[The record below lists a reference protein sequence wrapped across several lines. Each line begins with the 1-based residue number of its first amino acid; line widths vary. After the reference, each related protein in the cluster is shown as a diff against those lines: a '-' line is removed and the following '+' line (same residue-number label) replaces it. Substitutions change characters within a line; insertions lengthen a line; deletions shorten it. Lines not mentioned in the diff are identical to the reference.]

1 MPHGHCKFSNEFA
14 VAGFIFWNTFTPK
27 RLRSLKSANHAI
39 LIRMIDHY
47 SLYEINNLT
56 DRFGLTD
63 GVPKGV
69 KPRYNVSPTNAAAVI
84 TRSGETTELSMM
96 SWGLVSSGA
105 KDSNSVF
112 RYKTFNIMSEKVFSK
127 PSWDSA
133 IRTQR
138 CIIPVNGFYMV
149 RSGDAG
155 EAYYFGMDNQPLM
168 AVAGIYT
175 SGANPDDPSSR
186 TFSML
191 TIESTDAM
199 PLPFAR
205 MPALLRPEN
214 EKLWMDPTAGDLSS
228 ILQAMRPLDTKKLAY
243 RKVSRDMI
251 SAKSDS
257 PSLIEHLK

>member
-1 MPHGHCKFSNEFA
+1 
-14 VAGFIFWNTFTPK
+14 
-27 RLRSLKSANHAI
+27 
-39 LIRMIDHY
+39 MIDHY
-47 SLYEINNLT
+47 SLFEINKLT

-69 KPRYNVSPTNAAAVI
+69 KPRYNVTPTNAAAVI

-112 RYKTFNIMSEKVFSK
+112 RYKTFNTMSEKVFSK

-155 EAYYFGMDNQPLM
+155 DTYYFNLIDQPLIGI
-168 AVAGIYT
+168 AGIYT
-175 SGANPDDPSSR
+175 PGANPDDPLSR

-191 TIESTDAM
+191 TVESTDVM

-205 MPALLRPEN
+205 MPVLLRPEN

-228 ILQAMRPLDTKKLAY
+228 ILQAMRPLEAKKLAY
-243 RKVSRDMI
+243 RKVSRDLL
-251 SAKSDS
+251 STKNDN
-257 PSLIEHLK
+257 PSLIEPLE